1 MFDQDYL
8 FLRFDLRERLHQ
20 VKLGIKADIRFLSE
34 SEIMNADINTLKEDL
49 LSSNEVRTPRIFEEK
64 IEIDK
69 EEVEVDVSRDYNRY
83 IPDPSQPSFITGT
96 RITYRIPFTGDGELF
111 EHKSS
116 LMSLNPPRGV
126 VEDNELLLLFDTADQ
141 NSELIEREF
150 NNSLSR
156 IKQHLKSIENDIS
169 VFKDSLQPLII
180 EEIEKRRQKLINDKK
195 LIKNLGYPLKRRGD
209 APATFSVPVRRRG
222 IKIRKP
228 SNDPTPSE
236 PKPTLELKEYE
247 NILNISSSMVSVIE
261 RSPNSFKGMEEEDL
275 RNHFLV
281 QLNGQYEGQATGETF
296 NAHGKTDI
304 LIRVENK
311 NIFIAECKF
320 WRGSESLNEAITQ
333 ILNYTSWRDTKTAI
347 FLFNRTK
354 NLTSVLKKIPTIVKA
369 NSNFKRELEYKAET
383 AFRYIF
389 NHKNDEDKDLVLTI
403 LVFEV
408 PN

>member
-8 FLRFDLRERLHQ
+8 FSRFDIRERLHQ
-20 VKLGIKADIRFLSE
+20 VELGIKADIKSLSE
-34 SEIMNADINTLKEDL
+34 SEIMNADTNVLAKDL
-49 LSSNEVRTPRIFEEK
+49 LFSNEVRTPRILEEK
-64 IEIDK
+64 IEIEQ
-69 EEVEVDVSRDYNRY
+69 EEVEVDVSKDSNRY
-83 IPDPSQPSFITGT
+83 ISDPSQPFFITGT
-96 RITYRIPFTGDGELF
+96 RITYRIPFNGDGELF

-126 VEDNELLLLFDTADQ
+126 VEDNELLLLFDTTDQ
-141 NSELIEREF
+141 NSELIGKEF

-156 IKQHLKSIENDIS
+156 IKQHLKSIENDVS

-180 EEIEKRRQKLINDKK
+180 EEIEKRRKKLIDDKK
-195 LIKNLGYPLKRRGD
+195 LIKNLGYPLKRRGN
-209 APATFSVPVRRRG
+209 APATFSIPVRRRD

-228 SNDPTPSE
+228 SNDSPTSE
-236 PKPTLELKEYE
+236 PEPTLESKEYE
-247 NILNISSSMVSVIE
+247 NILSISSGMVSVIE

-296 NAHGKTDI
+296 NANGKTDI

-320 WRGSESLNEAITQ
+320 WRGPESLDEAISQ
-333 ILNYTSWRDTKTAI
+333 VLNYTSWRDTKTAI

-369 NSNFKRELEYKAET
+369 NNNFSRELEYQGET

-389 NHKNDEDKDLVLTI
+389 NHKSDEDKDLVLTI